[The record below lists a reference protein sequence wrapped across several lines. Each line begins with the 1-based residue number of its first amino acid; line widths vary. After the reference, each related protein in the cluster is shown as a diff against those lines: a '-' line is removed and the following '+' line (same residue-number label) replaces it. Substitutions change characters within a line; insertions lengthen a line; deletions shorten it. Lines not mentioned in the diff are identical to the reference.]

1 MLPIIVAMATVLIS
15 AAAVYTDVRWGKI
28 LNVLT
33 FPAMLTGVVVNTAF
47 KGGDGLLLSL
57 GGLGLG
63 FGLFIVSALF
73 GRILGGG
80 DIKLLM
86 AVGALQ
92 GPYFL
97 AWAIFYTALV
107 GGALAIAVGLY
118 RGVLGQRL
126 RFLVASIYLRLTQ
139 GVPMEM
145 HEAKGGP
152 RLPYAIAIALGSIVA
167 ICVLHLG

>member
-1 MLPIIVAMATVLIS
+1 MQSIIVASATVLIS
-15 AAAVYTDVRWGKI
+15 GAAVYTDVRWGKI
-28 LNVLT
+28 FNLLT
-33 FPAMLTGVVVNTAF
+33 FPAMLAGVVLNTAL
-47 KGGDGLLLSL
+47 GGVDGLLLSL

-63 FGLFIVSALF
+63 FGVFIVSALF

-86 AVGALQ
+86 ALGSLQ
-92 GPYFL
+92 GAYFL
-97 AWAIFYTALV
+97 AWAIFYAALV
-107 GGALAIAVGLY
+107 GAVLAIALGAY

-126 RFLVASIYLRLTQ
+126 RLLVASLYLRLAH